1 MDLDPTAVD
10 PLAVEAVGG
19 MDQDQVAVDHQP
31 AVPLV
36 TVGGWLRFWGLVV
49 GPGIIAG
56 PGNQK
61 STGGDF
67 KDD

>member
-1 MDLDPTAVD
+1 MDLVPTAVD
-10 PLAVEAVGG
+10 PLAVEAVGDT
-19 MDQDQVAVDHQP
+19 DQDQVAVDHQP
-31 AVPLV
+31 AVLLV
-36 TVGGWLRFWGLVV
+36 TVGGWLSFWELVV

-61 STGGDF
+61 ATGGDI

>member
-1 MDLDPTAVD
+1 MEAVD
-10 PLAVEAVGG
+10 

-31 AVPLV
+31 AVLLV
-36 TVGGWLRFWGLVV
+36 TVGGWLSFWELVV

-61 STGGDF
+61 APGGDI